1 MNLSHGAI
9 ARLQWSLLK
18 KWKKFSY
25 DYYPYWSGGFLYK
38 CYDTLKIS
46 QNWDETFTLG
56 MLHFSYGG
64 RHNLYMFHMRWWL
77 TQSICAAL
85 ECVISTSLQ
94 LNQAR
99 RHQNMPS
106 KCTLLFV
113 SVLASVGKCISWI
126 CTFRVCPEPPKHSIL
141 IHNCSTCAPLPPWL
155 DVTEWAT
162 LEPQRLGIR
171 AVLRKLTRE
180 LIYIVRL
187 LPTTS
192 VNVGMLDKRPWF
204 RNKTCL

>member
-1 MNLSHGAI
+1 MRST
-9 ARLQWSLLK
+9 K
-18 KWKKFSY
+18 KTWKKFSY

-46 QNWDETFTLG
+46 QNWDKTVTLG

-113 SVLASVGKCISWI
+113 IVLASVGKCISWI

-141 IHNCSTCAPLPPWL
+141 IHNCSTCAYPPSSLIRCDWMSH
-155 DVTEWAT
+155 TRAT
-162 LEPQRLGIR
+162 K
-171 AVLRKLTRE
+171 A
-180 LIYIVRL
+180 
-187 LPTTS
+187 
-192 VNVGMLDKRPWF
+192 
-204 RNKTCL
+204 RNPGCFA